1 MNPDDFGREP
11 RSGNTQLH
19 KLNPYLNH
27 NNQKKKNHTHNI
39 SICSLTTFVPF
50 YESQNHSHLA
60 ENPNSQYLHSLSQCY
75 CKTLH

>member
-27 NNQKKKNHTHNI
+27 NNQKKKTILTI
-39 SICSLTTFVPF
+39 SLFVPTQLLF
-50 YESQNHSHLA
+50 HST
-60 ENPNSQYLHSLSQCY
+60 NP
-75 CKTLH
+75 KTIAT

>member
-27 NNQKKKNHTHNI
+27 NNQKKKTILTI
-39 SICSLTTFVPF
+39 SLFVP
-50 YESQNHSHLA
+50 SQLLFHST
-60 ENPNSQYLHSLSQCY
+60 NP
-75 CKTLH
+75 KTIAT